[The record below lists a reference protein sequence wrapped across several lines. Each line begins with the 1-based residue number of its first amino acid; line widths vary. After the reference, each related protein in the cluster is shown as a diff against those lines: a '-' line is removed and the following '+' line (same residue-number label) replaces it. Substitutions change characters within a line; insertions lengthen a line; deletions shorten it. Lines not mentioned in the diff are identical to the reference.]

1 MSPNLPSSDSGNDD
15 SPHHPLMTVVDQTT
29 TREIELR
36 AYTVCSLAMIVGVV
50 WWIPALYFLWKVID
64 LLVIGG
70 LLVF

>member
-1 MSPNLPSSDSGNDD
+1 
-15 SPHHPLMTVVDQTT
+15 MTVVDQTT

>member
-1 MSPNLPSSDSGNDD
+1 MSHLPSSDSGSEEDR
-15 SPHHPLMTVVDQTT
+15 HHAMTVVDQTT

-36 AYTVCSLAMIVGVV
+36 AYTVCTLAMVIGVV
-50 WWIPALYFLWKVID
+50 WWIPGLYFLWKVID